1 MSRLTRVHQ
10 KVFASNAANNGVF
23 GSLQAGNPQTSND
36 VATLQSL
43 SAFENGWDDA
53 IEQGDKLPPLE
64 EFQGIQ
70 YGISYQQA
78 YMLQEGIAE
87 WDSSTPYY
95 KGSLAKTISG
105 SSFKLY
111 CSLSDNNTGNIVT
124 NTTYWKLVMDS
135 DAGYF
140 ILNSNNTAS
149 GNNTWTGVNTFSGS
163 ITSSANNTFTGK
175 NTFTKSIYVKN
186 TGNRVVESFGSDN
199 NVCGTFES
207 WDDGNSNKTAIYVFD
222 ESGTNSAMFGVNY
235 NNGNP
240 EASASSGVKKSI
252 VGWAMPNYNS
262 GVSKS
267 SGTNYTATSNGF
279 LYVEI
284 HRSSGNS
291 GTLDLK
297 IGNTTFNIHSQD
309 YDWNACLFPI
319 AKGVTYSLTLSGV
332 ALEKA
337 YFYPCYGG

>member
-1 MSRLTRVHQ
+1 MPRLTRVHQ
-10 KVFASNAANNGVF
+10 KVFASNASNNGVF

-87 WDSSTPYY
+87 WDASTPYY

-111 CSLSDNNTGNIVT
+111 CSLADNNTGKIVT
-124 NTTYWKLVMDS
+124 NTSYWKLVMDS

-149 GNNTWTGVNTFSGS
+149 GNNVWTGSNIF
-163 ITSSANNTFTGK
+163 
-175 NTFTKSIYVKN
+175 KSIYENSSDLVKGTTPSSN
-186 TGNRVVESFGSDN
+186 T
-199 NVCGTFES
+199 
-207 WDDGNSNKTAIYVFD
+207 YVGLYFCD
-222 ESGTNSAMFGVNY
+222 KNGTNHAENQVGQLQLTYSTDGAISVKMNCLKPLANSTESASLGVGY
-235 NNGNP
+235 ESDGTTQF
-240 EASASSGVKKSI
+240 ASASSGVKKSI
-252 VGWAMPNYNS
+252 VGWAMPKYTSRTSYTKNS
-262 GVSKS
+262 AVP
-267 SGTNYTATSNGF
+267 SNGYVF
-279 LYVEI
+279 ISLRPSSDEQEWTISVNSYYIYHIKQRYRSKDPYIIPVQKGDKVNWSGSFDSNPELYFV
-284 HRSSGNS
+284 
-291 GTLDLK
+291 
-297 IGNTTFNIHSQD
+297 
-309 YDWNACLFPI
+309 
-319 AKGVTYSLTLSGV
+319 
-332 ALEKA
+332 
-337 YFYPCYGG
+337 PCVGG